1 MARVHPVDRA
11 AGVAFRRLPRHLRVF
26 RDGWGA
32 GLDEW
37 LPLGGLPTEPDDL
50 DISWGPAVLSKNVV
64 GRHGTF
70 LSHADHLPDV
80 ARTGHLYLV
89 QPPGGYDRLVVLMA
103 AWNDHGYATREG
115 IAQLL
120 TRRGI
125 ASVIPE
131 NPYYGKRRVF
141 ANQAIRTVV
150 DFALMTQGAVNEARS
165 LLLTFANEATT
176 LGVAG
181 YSMGGSLAALV
192 AATAP
197 HPVRAAPLAA
207 SYSPAPVFVYGALSG
222 AVEWIALGP
231 DGRDKLFKVLSTADV
246 RDFPAP
252 PLADRAVL
260 AGANGDGYVPRDATE
275 AIHRHWP
282 GSQMRWFDAGHAT
295 LMLRRK
301 ELLVEAI
308 ADAMV

>member
-1 MARVHPVDRA
+1 MARAHPVDRA
-11 AGVAFRRLPRHLRVF
+11 AAIAFRRLPRHMKVF

-32 GLDEW
+32 GLAEW
-37 LPLGGLPTEPDDL
+37 VPLGSLHNEPENL
-50 DISWGPAVLSKNVV
+50 AITWGPAVLRDDVV
-64 GRHGTF
+64 SRHGSF
-70 LSHADHLPDV
+70 VSHAEHLPEV
-80 ARTGHLYLV
+80 AREGHLLFV
-89 QPPGGYDRLVVLMA
+89 QPPEGHDRLVVLMA
-103 AWNDHGYATREG
+103 AWNDHGYATREE
-115 IAQLL
+115 IARRL

-131 NPYYGKRRVF
+131 NPFYGRRRVW

-165 LLLTFANEATT
+165 LLLTFTDEAPI

-181 YSMGGSLAALV
+181 YSMGGSLAAMV

-197 HPVRAAPLAA
+197 QPVRTAPLAA
-207 SYSPAPVFVYGALSG
+207 SYSPAPVFVHGAISG
-222 AVEWIALGP
+222 AIAWDALGP
-231 DGRDKLFKVLSTADV
+231 DGPDKLFQVLATADV

-260 AGANGDGYVPRDATE
+260 VGAESDGYVPRDATE
-275 AIHRHWP
+275 AIHHHWP
-282 GSQMRWFDAGHAT
+282 GSEMRWVDAGHAT
-295 LMLRRK
+295 LLVRRK
-301 ELLVEAI
+301 DLLAEAI